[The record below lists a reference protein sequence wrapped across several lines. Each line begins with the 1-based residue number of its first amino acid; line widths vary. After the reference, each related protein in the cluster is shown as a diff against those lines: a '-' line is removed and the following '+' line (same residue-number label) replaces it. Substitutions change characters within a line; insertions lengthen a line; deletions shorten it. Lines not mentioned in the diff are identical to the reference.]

1 MRRSRASVTLSRR
14 RFLGA
19 AAAAAAG
26 GLLARP
32 FGSLAS
38 VPARVSFGH
47 GVASG
52 DPLADRV
59 ILWTRVTPLPGEQ
72 GPFPVIWRIGL
83 DPGLS
88 QVVREGVFETDAD
101 RDYTVKVDADGLAP
115 GTTYWYG
122 FESVGAASMVGRT
135 RTAPAGAAAGL
146 RFAATTCNNPAV
158 NYEDTYLHLA
168 ELDDLAAVI
177 HTGDY
182 VYDHGSSFW
191 NGGRIHTVDEYRHRH
206 AWYKARQ
213 PSIAAHGA
221 HPWVILWDDGD
232 IVGGASI
239 DGAYTH
245 EPDRMDYATHVAN
258 AVQVFDEWTPTRLDV
273 HSLDKLAWEE
283 TYRRPLPRWLEDR
296 QLYRRLPFGD
306 LLDVVKLDVLIE
318 GRHDN
323 RGDSI
328 VTYNTRELDAETRR
342 MISPT
347 QREWLASQLE
357 TSRAQWKL
365 VLSQTLFG
373 HWAAMG
379 LPRLPQEVHEFLGI
393 REHGNPFYSSS
404 WNGYPAERRRVIRDA
419 FSRSTNNVVVSGD
432 AHLSFAMDLAED
444 PYHPVTYDRT
454 GRGSVGVELCTPSV
468 NSEAFPETLGYPART
483 ASVAL
488 EHASVAANPH
498 HRWCEFDSAG
508 YTLVHLDKE
517 RARAEFWFTDR
528 IPPAQSQPLGYR
540 PSAKRMA
547 AAFETRAGEDHLRQ
561 VLLDGPVE
569 VVSPF

>member
-1 MRRSRASVTLSRR
+1 MPLSRR

-19 AAAAAAG
+19 AAAVATTG
-26 GLLARP
+26 VLARP
-32 FGSLAS
+32 FGGLAS
-38 VPARVSFGH
+38 TPARVTFGH

-72 GPFPVIWRIGL
+72 GPFPVIWRIAS
-83 DPGLS
+83 DPDLV
-88 QVVREGVFETDAD
+88 QTVAEGVFETGAE
-101 RDYTVKVDADGLAP
+101 RDYTVKVDAAGLEP

-122 FESVGAASMVGRT
+122 FESVGALSMTGRT
-135 RTAPAGAAAGL
+135 RTAPVHAEQL

-168 ELDDLAAVI
+168 EVDDLAAVI

-182 VYDHGSSFW
+182 IYDHGSAFW

-213 PSIAAHGA
+213 PSIAAHAA

-232 IVGGASI
+232 IVGGASVEA
-239 DGAYTH
+239 AYTH
-245 EPDRMDYATHVAN
+245 EPERMDYETHAAN
-258 AVQVFDEWTPTRLDV
+258 AVRVFDEWTPTRLDV
-273 HSLDKLAWEE
+273 HSLDKVAWEE
-283 TYRRPLPRWLEDR
+283 TYRRPLPRWLESH

-306 LLDVVKLDVLIE
+306 LADVVKLDVLIE

-328 VTYNTRELDAETRR
+328 VTYNSRELDAEDRR

-347 QREWLASQLE
+347 QRAWLGDQLE
-357 TSRAQWKL
+357 GSRAQWKL

-373 HWAAMG
+373 HWAATP
-379 LPRLPQEVHEFLGI
+379 LPRLPNEVHDFLGI

-419 FSRSTNNVVVSGD
+419 LSRSENNVLVSGD

-444 PYHPVTYDRT
+444 PYDPVTYDRT
-454 GRGSVGVELCTPSV
+454 GRGSVGVEFCTPSV

-488 EHASVAANPH
+488 EHASVVANPH

-508 YTLVHLDKE
+508 YTLVDLTPD
-517 RARAEFWFTDR
+517 RARGEFWFVDR
-528 IPPAQSQPLGYR
+528 TPATQSHPLGYR
-540 PSAKRMA
+540 PSAKHLA
-547 AAFETRAGEDHLRQ
+547 AAFETEAGSDHVQQ
-561 VLLDGPVE
+561 VLLDL
-569 VVSPF
+569 